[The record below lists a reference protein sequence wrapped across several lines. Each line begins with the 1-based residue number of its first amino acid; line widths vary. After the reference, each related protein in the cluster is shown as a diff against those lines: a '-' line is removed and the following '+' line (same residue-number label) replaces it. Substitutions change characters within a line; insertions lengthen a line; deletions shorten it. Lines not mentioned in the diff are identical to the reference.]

1 MSLFPRL
8 LLAAGLGSLL
18 ADGPPALRVLRA
30 NPSGD
35 AAPTSTITVTFDR
48 PVAGSLDRSVDP
60 RGILTFEPALA
71 GTAEWR
77 DPVTIRFRP
86 AAPLASN
93 TAYRVTVRND
103 FKAMDGARLA
113 RPFQFDFR
121 VRGPR
126 VLAGSPVAGRRGG
139 AQYLP
144 PNPDF
149 ELVLDAPAD
158 SATLTGVYV
167 EFGSPCPAPGTI
179 RLRLVS
185 ARPVARNDRYEFK
198 EAGGWDRDRAAD
210 SLRRVVRLVPVR
222 PLPRGCAGELVY
234 PSAFDA
240 RGRATLV
247 RWPLATYGDF
257 RLKKADCGWIA
268 ACPTGPIIVRFST
281 PVKGADVQRRVRI
294 YPAVPFS
301 VADTGDVRADWAL
314 STSLKPRTT
323 YAVVVDTALRDSFGQ
338 HFTGN
343 TAAGTRTT
351 GYTPSINYLFGR
363 ATVER
368 RGLRTLAVTY
378 VNVDTLDVTIAPV
391 PDSLLPALLARDWGW
406 EDRWKAMAA
415 GAMTRR
421 LVVRGE
427 RDVPRVYGVPLPA
440 PDARVAGAP
449 TLLAVRISSQRLDST
464 HRGNMPIALVQVT
477 DLGVHARIGVDEGA
491 VWVTG
496 ASDGR
501 PRANAAVKL
510 FDAKGALLTTARTD
524 SEGLARLSAYHRPP
538 APTDTTDDGENSEYD
553 SGFDGYV
560 SVTLGDDRAVLGI
573 RQYDPDLS
581 PWQFNVSPAWGP
593 GRLPAAGAVFTE
605 RGIYRP
611 GEPLYAKAIVRRGML
626 GRLSASTSP
635 DSIRW
640 RFADRDNEGSLRD
653 TTVALS
659 AFGTADQR
667 LTIPAD
673 ARIGSYRVST
683 EIRRGGRWIE
693 LASTGYR
700 VAEYRPPEFLVD
712 VTTPGGPRIGGDSLS
727 ASVEARYLFG
737 APMGRAALSWW
748 VYRSPLSPWE
758 LDIPK
763 TEGFIIGETGRW
775 WEELADER
783 DGAHV
788 VASGTDTLDAA
799 GRAAL
804 RLPLGQSEKGR
815 GARVMVQATVT
826 DINRQAV
833 SSSSSVLVHP
843 ASFYLGASV
852 EGDEWFWKAGSP
864 VTLRVIAVRP
874 EGERVS
880 GIRVSA
886 VIERREWH
894 QVRREREGYG
904 ELVGE
909 WVTDTV
915 ARCAVTTAT
924 DPAPCRFTP
933 PLGGSYTVRLTALDE
948 KGRTAVTSFY
958 RWAAGAGWVPWSD
971 ETQFKMDVIP
981 DRTRYAV
988 GDTATVMF
996 ASPFTGAEAWITV
1009 EREGILE
1016 QRRLTVTSGS
1026 TTLRF
1031 PITEAYAPNVY
1042 VSIVVARGRSAPPGP
1057 LDDPGRPTIRVGYA
1071 ELRVTPERKRLTVD
1085 VTPAKPE
1092 YRPGDSARVELRVR
1106 DAAGAGQRAEVTLWA
1121 VDEGVLALTGYATP
1135 DPIDLIYQP
1144 RGVGLR
1150 LASTLAA
1157 VAPQVPEG
1165 EKGRRSPG
1173 GGGGQDR
1180 SDVLRSRFQTTA
1192 FFLGSVVTDAGG
1204 HAVATAKLPDNVTT
1218 FRVMAVAV
1226 TAGDRYGSGHSPML
1240 VTRPLIARPAL
1251 PRFVRAGDRFS
1262 AGVVVNQRTG
1272 GTPEIKVQAAT
1283 QGITTEGATRQSA
1296 RLEAGRGR
1304 EVRFGL
1310 AVPLKLRADSVS
1322 LRFEVSGAGDRDAVR
1337 AALPVRPA
1345 FHPRSYTIA
1354 GTLADSAAVAFA
1366 LPAGMDP
1373 DRSRLT
1379 LSFGASPL
1387 VFIRNAWDRLR
1398 VYPYYC
1404 TEQVVSAAQPLIALY
1419 RARAAFGA
1427 DTASL
1432 TRLRPDIV
1440 RAVEVI
1446 SRRQRSDGGIGYW
1459 SPTDWTSPWLS
1470 SYAGMVLLDARGAG
1484 VPVSDSVLARLERY
1498 LRTSLS
1504 HPSAAMGPVRLWY
1517 TSDTTRLSDRVAALD
1532 YLARAGRRDRAVEN
1546 ELVRKAAQLA
1556 WEDRIRLAAVLARW
1570 SDTTGARRLLEP
1582 AWASVRVEG
1591 RAAVLP
1597 AASRRGFY
1605 FESRIRPAAYL
1616 LRATLAVAPDH
1627 PLVGPL
1633 VELLIEQGRA
1643 GSWIWNTQDYGTAVQ
1658 ALAEFQVR
1666 HAGAKERGVR
1676 VRSGNRLLLE
1686 THAGTTPGSIMT
1698 GDSSVA
1704 LTGLLAPAG
1713 DSLALRLRLDAVT
1726 PGAPAYYYLTVTEVP
1741 RAQPVRPAEAGL
1753 AVERWYESYV
1763 TGKPTVSVPAGAL
1776 VRVRLRV
1783 TVTSERHFVVLDD
1796 ALPAGLEAVDLS
1808 LRTVGDPGPGA
1819 AADTAASERADE
1831 PGEAWW
1837 AYGSWDAGWWSPFDH
1852 REIRD
1857 DRVIYSATVLW
1868 PGSYTVSYLARATT
1882 PGVFVRPPTHAEEMY
1897 NPAVYGR
1904 TDGGVFT
1911 VERVAP

>member
-1 MSLFPRL
+1 MTLIPRL
-8 LLAAGLGSLL
+8 VLAAGLGSLL
-18 ADGPPALRVLRA
+18 ADAPPALRVLRA

-35 AAPTSTITVTFDR
+35 AAPTSAITVTFDR

-60 RGILTFEPALA
+60 RRILTIEPSVT
-71 GTAEWR
+71 GTTEWR
-77 DPVTIRFRP
+77 DPVTLRFRP
-86 AAPLASN
+86 ASPLASN
-93 TAYRVTVRND
+93 TSYRVTVRND
-103 FKAMDGARLA
+103 FQAMDGARLA
-113 RPFQFDFR
+113 RPYQFDFR

-126 VLAGSPVAGRRGG
+126 VLAGSPVTGRRGS
-139 AQYLP
+139 AEYLP
-144 PNPDF
+144 PSPVF

-158 SATLTGVYV
+158 SATLSGVYV
-167 EFGSPCPAPGTI
+167 EFGVGCPAPGTI
-179 RLRLVS
+179 RLRLLS
-185 ARPVARNDRYEFK
+185 ARPVGRDDRYEFR
-198 EAGGWDRDRAAD
+198 EAGGWDRDRSAD
-210 SLRRVVRLVPVR
+210 SLRRIVRLVPIR
-222 PLPRGCAGELVY
+222 PLPRGCAGELVH

-257 RLKKADCGWIA
+257 RLKKADCGWSS

-281 PVKGADVQRRVRI
+281 PVKGADVMKRVRI
-294 YPAVPFS
+294 YPAAPFS
-301 VADTGDVRADWAL
+301 VADTADTRADWPLA
-314 STSLKPRTT
+314 TSLKPRTT
-323 YAVVVDTALRDSFGQ
+323 YAVVVDTALRDVFGQ
-338 HFTGN
+338 RFTGN

-415 GAMTRR
+415 GAVTRR
-421 LVVRGE
+421 IAVRGE

-449 TLLAVRISSQRLDST
+449 TLMAVRISSQRLDT
-464 HRGNMPIALVQVT
+464 TLRGNMPIALVQVT
-477 DLGVHARIGVDEGA
+477 DLGVHARIGADEGA

-501 PRANAAVKL
+501 PRAAAQVKL
-510 FDAKGALLTTARTD
+510 FDATGALLTTARTD
-524 SEGLARLSAYHRPP
+524 AEGLARLSAYHRPP
-538 APTDTTDDGENSEYD
+538 APADTTEDREGEAYD

-581 PWQFNVSPAWGP
+581 PWQFNVSPASGAE
-593 GRLPAAGAVFTE
+593 RLPAAGAVFTE

-611 GEPLYAKAIVRRGML
+611 GEPVYAKAIVRRGML
-626 GRLSASTSP
+626 GQLSASTSP

-640 RFADRDNEGSLRD
+640 HFADRDNEGSLRD

-667 LTIPAD
+667 LVIPAD
-673 ARIGSYRVST
+673 APIGSYRVST
-683 EIRRGGRWIE
+683 EIRRAGRWIE
-693 LASTGYR
+693 LASTSYR

-712 VTTPGGPRIGGDSLS
+712 VTAPGGPRIGGDSLS

-737 APMGRAALSWW
+737 APMGRAALTWW

-758 LDIPK
+758 LDIPN
-763 TEGFIIGETGRW
+763 TAEFTIGETGRW
-775 WEELADER
+775 WEELADQR
-783 DGAHV
+783 DGARV

-815 GARVMVQATVT
+815 GARVTVQATVT

-833 SSSSSVLVHP
+833 SSSASILVHP
-843 ASFYLGASV
+843 ASFYLGARVDGS
-852 EGDEWFWKAGSP
+852 EWFWKAGTP
-864 VTLRVIAVRP
+864 VTVGVIAVRP
-874 EGERVS
+874 AGERVS
-880 GIRVSA
+880 GVRVSG

-915 ARCAVTTAT
+915 ARCAVTTTA

-933 PLGGSYTVRLTALDE
+933 SLGGSYTVRLTALDE
-948 KGRTAVTSFY
+948 KGRTAATSFY
-958 RWAAGAGWVPWSD
+958 RWAVGKGWVPWSD

-996 ASPFTGAEAWITV
+996 ASPFTDAEAWITV

-1016 QRRLTVTSGS
+1016 QRRLRITSGS

-1085 VTPAKPE
+1085 VAPARAE

-1121 VDEGVLALTGYATP
+1121 VDEGVLALTGYVTP

-1150 LASTLAA
+1150 LASTLAS

-1204 HAVATAKLPDNVTT
+1204 RAVAAAKLPDNITT

-1262 AGVVVNQRTG
+1262 AGVVVNQRAG
-1272 GTPEIKVQAAT
+1272 GTPEVRVEAAT
-1283 QGITTEGATRQSA
+1283 QGITTEGATRQTA

-1310 AVPLKLRADSVS
+1310 AAPVGLRADSVS
-1322 LRFEVSGAGDRDAVR
+1322 LRFDVSGAGDRDAVR

-1354 GTLADSAAVAFA
+1354 GTLADSATVAFL

-1387 VFIRNAWDRLR
+1387 VFIRNAWERLR

-1404 TEQVVSAAQPLIALY
+1404 TEQVVSAAQPIIALY
-1419 RARAAFGA
+1419 RARASFGA
-1427 DTASL
+1427 DTATI
-1432 TRLRPDIV
+1432 TRLRPDII
-1440 RAVEVI
+1440 RAVELI
-1446 SRRQRSDGGIGYW
+1446 SRRQRSDGGIGFW

-1470 SYAGMVLLDARGAG
+1470 SYAGMVLLDARDAG
-1484 VPVSDSVLARLERY
+1484 VAVNDSVLARLERY

-1504 HPSAAMGPVRLWY
+1504 RPNSGLGPIRLWY
-1517 TSDTTRLSDRVAALD
+1517 SADTTRLSDRVAVLD
-1532 YLARAGRRDRAVEN
+1532 YLGRAGRRDRAVEN
-1546 ELVRKAAQLA
+1546 ELIRKAPQLA

-1570 SDTTGARRLLEP
+1570 NDTTGARRLLEP

-1597 AASRRGFY
+1597 AASRRDFY

-1643 GSWIWNTQDYGTAVQ
+1643 GSWVWNTQDYGTAVQ
-1658 ALAEFQVR
+1658 ALAEFQMR
-1666 HAGAKERGVR
+1666 HPVPATYAYAARLCRPVPHLELSQRLDRGAVVLRVPDPGSGASLLDQQLHQRAHQRVIRRHRQRGAKQVRRGPNPRLEVEIAPARGRQHGGPPLDPYRRPRRLQQAPCTGR
-1676 VRSGNRLLLE
+1676 VVPAGQYRSQADTILLRELR
-1686 THAGTTPGSIMT
+1686 
-1698 GDSSVA
+1698 
-1704 LTGLLAPAG
+1704 GLPDELVLHRAVAPAG
-1713 DSLALRLRLDAVT
+1713 AAEIVEYGNAIAESRSVGR
-1726 PGAPAYYYLTVTEVP
+1726 VP
-1741 RAQPVRPAEAGL
+1741 EPDGSQARVRP
-1753 AVERWYESYV
+1753 
-1763 TGKPTVSVPAGAL
+1763 
-1776 VRVRLRV
+1776 
-1783 TVTSERHFVVLDD
+1783 
-1796 ALPAGLEAVDLS
+1796 
-1808 LRTVGDPGPGA
+1808 
-1819 AADTAASERADE
+1819 
-1831 PGEAWW
+1831 
-1837 AYGSWDAGWWSPFDH
+1837 
-1852 REIRD
+1852 
-1857 DRVIYSATVLW
+1857 
-1868 PGSYTVSYLARATT
+1868 
-1882 PGVFVRPPTHAEEMY
+1882 
-1897 NPAVYGR
+1897 
-1904 TDGGVFT
+1904 
-1911 VERVAP
+1911 